1 MKKPQLMREQLQQHE
16 SKLCS
21 LLGQPWLA
29 RKLFS
34 SVRSDIE
41 ALVEAIHRYRE
52 YLQQRTVAIQAVHKQ
67 SEPQRSIES
76 NVRMYPLPV
85 TSGGSNDYKQLDEV
99 LSSKPEYFPVCLN
112 DFAPSDRYT
121 RRHWLDKLGLPYK
134 VMLMQYPYGNNLG
147 TLSFAWKVPQQ
158 ADETLNARV
167 MLQASQDVQKYS
179 TREMRRDF
187 IDKYQLFVTP
197 SKSILRHMYQD
208 LTEDSSS
215 APTALQ
221 RAVDERVAKALLE
234 IEAPEIIHD
243 LRKLNGNPKATHFD
257 DFWTE
262 LSTFLEEINPAVDDR
277 RHGET
282 LHMPIAVSVRHL
294 REVIVERLS
303 QKFPDDDK
311 AVPSEEWIRLQFW
324 PKNPF
329 GHSALRHTGRFNVK
343 FAVQIR
349 QLRKDHPDA
358 KYCRVIL
365 KYARRFTCLHRA
377 VTTYMSVD
385 DKAIVPVGEPNLPI
399 AASSRS
405 HNRSLVLSS
414 AQLKALDHD
423 FHIHG
428 IVPSVSFVVNIPESS
443 QDSFY
448 SGKPYVTLKDKVIQP
463 SSALRHAA
471 EQYKILSTDFPN
483 SHVLLLVSDGGP
495 DHRLTYSSVQVS
507 LLSVFVHLNLDMLVA
522 VRTCPYQ
529 SWNNIAERVMSTL
542 NLGLQN
548 VALCRKA
555 MPEEFEKAVANKNT
569 LADIRE
575 VINKTPHL
583 KAQLLDSTAQPIV
596 LLSLRFMAMKI
607 KEDRVKLSDPARDE
621 EISANF
627 EKIHVIDPDISAN
640 RLRKEDLKN
649 NTALHEFMRKHC
661 RLSPYVFQV
670 KKCLDPDCSYCKDHP
685 IQVTSEQFSSLHYLP
700 LPLLDTS
707 KTSYLPF
714 ETLYGKEPSDND
726 RPSSTPSS
734 NAESAQVDS
743 RHKPLLKNTKVRKVI
758 FCGECL
764 KPRCIYSAARL
775 GRAEETVVE
784 GIMESKVYTCG
795 STLFPPDSPLHD
807 TVVVR
812 QNCSCADPVEAA
824 CYSSTLIKFPPVCF
838 YCGLG
843 VECLVS
849 EGVAELQRQYGV
861 VRPLCFLCQS
871 EGKTHKVSHPNNVT
885 KKPRLQS
892 HF

>member
-1 MKKPQLMREQLQQHE
+1 MKKPQLMREQLQHHE

-29 RKLFS
+29 RKLFG
-34 SVRSDIE
+34 SVRNDIE
-41 ALVEAIHRYRE
+41 TLVEAIHRYKE
-52 YLQQRTVAIQAVHKQ
+52 YLQQRASAVEAVHNR
-67 SEPQRSIES
+67 SEPQQCIES
-76 NVRMYPLPV
+76 NISMHLLPV
-85 TSGGSNDYKQLDEV
+85 SSGCINEYKDVDEV
-99 LSSKPEYFPVCLN
+99 LGSKPEYFPVCLN
-112 DFAPSDRYT
+112 KFAPSDRYT
-121 RRHWLDKLGLPYK
+121 RSHWLDKLGLPYK

-147 TLSFAWKVPQQ
+147 TLSFIWKVPQQ
-158 ADETLNARV
+158 ADETQNARV

-179 TREMRRDF
+179 TREMRREF
-187 IDKYQLFVTP
+187 INNYQRFVSP
-197 SKSILRHMYQD
+197 SKSILRHMYQA
-208 LTEDSSS
+208 LTDDASS
-215 APTALQ
+215 APTAQQ

-234 IEAPEIIHD
+234 IEAPEIIFD

-257 DFWTE
+257 DFWAE

-294 REVIVERLS
+294 REVLVERLA
-303 QKFPDDDK
+303 QRFPNDDK
-311 AVPSEEWIRLQFW
+311 PVPSDEWIRLQFW

-365 KYARRFTCLHRA
+365 KYARHFACLHRA

-428 IVPSVSFVVNIPESS
+428 IVPSVSFAVNIPESAE
-443 QDSFY
+443 DSFY

-471 EQYKILSTDFPN
+471 EQYKILSTDFPD

-495 DHRLTYSSVQVS
+495 DHRLTYSSVQVC
-507 LLSVFVHLNLDMLVA
+507 LLSVFVHLDLDMLVA

-555 MPEEFEKAVANKNT
+555 MPVEFEKAVANKNT

-575 VINKTPHL
+575 TIKKTPHL
-583 KAQLLDSTAQPIV
+583 EAQLLDSMAQPIV
-596 LLSLRFMAMKI
+596 HLSQRFMAMKI
-607 KEDRVKLSDPARDE
+607 KEDRVKLSEPAQDE

-640 RLRKEDLKN
+640 RLRKEDLKH

-670 KKCLDPDCSYCKDHP
+670 KKCLDPSCSYCKEHP

-700 LPLLDTS
+700 LPLLDAS

-714 ETLYGKEPSDND
+714 ETSYGKEPSDND

-734 NAESAQVDS
+734 NAEAAQADNM
-743 RHKPLLKNTKVRKVI
+743 HKPLLKNTKVRKVI
-758 FCGECL
+758 FCGECF
-764 KPRCIYSAARL
+764 KPRCVYSAARL
-775 GRAEETVVE
+775 STAEEAVTE
-784 GIMESKVYTCG
+784 AIINSKVYTCG
-795 STLFPPDSPLHD
+795 STLFPPNSPLHD
-807 TVVVR
+807 TVIVR
-812 QNCSCADPVEAA
+812 QNCCCADPVEAA
-824 CYSSTLIKFPPVCF
+824 YYSSALVKFPPVCF
-838 YCGLG
+838 YCGIG
-843 VECLVS
+843 GEESLVS
-849 EGVAELQRQYGV
+849 EQVAELRRQYGV

-871 EGKTHKVSHPNNVT
+871 EGKTHKVSHPNVT
-885 KKPRLQS
+885 KKPRLQ
-892 HF
+892 